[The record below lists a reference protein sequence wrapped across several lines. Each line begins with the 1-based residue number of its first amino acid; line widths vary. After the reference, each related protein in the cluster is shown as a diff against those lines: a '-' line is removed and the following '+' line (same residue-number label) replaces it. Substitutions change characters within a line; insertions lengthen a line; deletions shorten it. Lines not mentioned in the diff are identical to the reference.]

1 MKTNIDEINAYANED
16 GTFDVEL
23 HTCGEGGQCIT
34 MKLRHATIDATV
46 SGGIGYKSRM
56 ELTIQGDI

>member
-1 MKTNIDEINAYANED
+1 MKTNIDEVNAYANED

-23 HTCGEGGQCIT
+23 HTCGENDQRIT

-46 SGGIGYKSRM
+46 FGGIGHTSRM